1 MLLKRLV
8 SNFVPSLSFATSSTG
23 TCVLKVGDVLR
34 QSRKFSEQDVT
45 EYSKLTHDINPLHF
59 DSDFARSCGFEDRIV
74 HGMLVASLF
83 PRIIASHFPGAIY
96 VSQSLQFKLPVYV
109 DEEVEAQILALNIRE
124 FRNKNIVKFS
134 TKCFKDGEL
143 LAIGGE
149 AVALLPAPC

>member
-23 TCVLKVGDVLR
+23 TCVLQVGEVLR
-34 QSRKFSEQDVT
+34 RSRKFSEQDVT

-59 DSDFARSCGFEDRIV
+59 DSEFARSCGFEDRIV

-96 VSQSLQFKLPVYV
+96 VSQSLQFKLPVYI
-109 DEEVEAQILALNIRE
+109 DEEVEAQILALNIRGN
-124 FRNKNIVKFS
+124 RNKNIVKFS
-134 TKCFKDGEL
+134 TKCFKNGEL

-149 AVALLPAPC
+149 AVAWLPAPC

>member
-8 SNFVPSLSFATSSTG
+8 SNFVPSLSFTTSSTE

-45 EYSKLTHDINPLHF
+45 EYSDVTHDLNPLHF
-59 DSDFARSCGFEDRIV
+59 DSKFARSCGFEDRIV

-96 VSQSLQFKLPVYV
+96 VSQSLHFKLPVYI
-109 DEEVEAQILALNIRE
+109 DEEVEAQTLALNIRGN
-124 FRNKNIVKFS
+124 RSKNIVKFS

-143 LAIGGE
+143 LAIEGE
-149 AVALLPAPC
+149 AVALLPPS